1 MVNGVEVGRLL
12 SHSACQFH
20 HVADIVCGERER
32 PSRHTSIWF
41 GRNPKQGEPSVFS
54 LTGVRVDEENGVQV
68 AQGGQGEAQEVLVR
82 YAEVRT
88 LEERKHTQR
97 F

>member
-1 MVNGVEVGRLL
+1 M
-12 SHSACQFH
+12 
-20 HVADIVCGERER
+20 
-32 PSRHTSIWF
+32 
-41 GRNPKQGEPSVFS
+41 FS

-88 LEERKHTQR
+88 LEERKHTQGSDCFAQQHPEFQLQR
-97 F
+97 WFEVGIKTKS